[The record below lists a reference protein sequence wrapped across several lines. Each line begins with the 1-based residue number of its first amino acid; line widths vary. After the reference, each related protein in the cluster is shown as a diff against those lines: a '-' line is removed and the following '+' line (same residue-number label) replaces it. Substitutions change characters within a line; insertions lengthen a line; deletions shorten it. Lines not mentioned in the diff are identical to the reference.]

1 MSFTTSISG
10 VIVFGCL
17 VGAGIGLFLSSN
29 WTLANRLA
37 PEAQSGKFLGLTNLA
52 TAGSAAVAR
61 LQGPAVDYL
70 NSARPGEWIGYR
82 GVFMFGARLHPRK
95 RAVPDQDPAQIMR
108 RTRPVPVI
116 KPGRLAEQVLT
127 RRLARASGRV
137 RETSDAGATFRLL
150 PRRAM

>member
-1 MSFTTSISG
+1 MSLADQING

-37 PEAQSGKFLGLTNLA
+37 PEGQSGKFLGLTNLA

-70 NSARPGEWIGYR
+70 NHAHPGEWIGYR
-82 GVFMFGARLHPRK
+82 GVFIFGALCVLAS
-95 RAVPDQDPAQIMR
+95 AVF
-108 RTRPVPVI
+108 
-116 KPGRLAEQVLT
+116 LT
-127 RRLARASGRV
+127 RIQGR
-137 RETSDAGATFRLL
+137 S
-150 PRRAM
+150 